1 MNWKVWLNIYSFNY
15 IYILSNY
22 DKIEDKEDTLSV
34 AFRYTEEE
42 IDIRVESVKIQVEE
56 IGNKVKEKL
65 QIMRNEILK

>member
-1 MNWKVWLNIYSFNY
+1 M
-15 IYILSNY
+15 SNY

-34 AFRYTEEE
+34 AFRYIEEE